1 MNFNVVNIIDLLE
14 SVGEKEVRSALQEF
28 ECERN
33 SEIEIFLKNNAI
45 DFAKRKISVTHLIL
59 DDNGQIAAYFTLT
72 HKPSNIS
79 SLSLSKSAIK
89 TLSRYAIL
97 DRDSNSFNI
106 SAFLIAQFGKNSAYN
121 GSRNIS
127 GNKLMDF
134 CFEIL
139 ESVQKQVGGGIA
151 FLECEDKKQ
160 LLNFYQNENN
170 RFRIFG
176 ERFSESEGKKYKFS
190 EFPLGNSNPCDS
202 MGF

>member
-1 MNFNVVNIIDLLE
+1 MNFNVVNIIDLLK

-45 DFAKRKISVTHLIL
+45 DFTKRKISVTHLIL

-176 ERFSESEGKKYKFS
+176 ERFSESEGKKYIQLLRF
-190 EFPLGNSNPCDS
+190 F
-202 MGF
+202 

>member
-33 SEIEIFLKNNAI
+33 SEIENFIKNNAI

-176 ERFSESEGKKYKFS
+176 ERFSESEGKKYIQLLRF
-190 EFPLGNSNPCDS
+190 F
-202 MGF
+202 

>member
-1 MNFNVVNIIDLLE
+1 M
-14 SVGEKEVRSALQEF
+14 
-28 ECERN
+28 
-33 SEIEIFLKNNAI
+33 
-45 DFAKRKISVTHLIL
+45 RKISVTHLVL
-59 DDNGQIAAYFTLT
+59 DNEGQIAAYFTLT
-72 HKPSNIS
+72 HKPSNVS
-79 SLSLSKSAIK
+79 ASSLSKSAIK

-97 DRDSNSFNI
+97 DKDSNSFNI
-106 SAFLIAQFGKNSAYN
+106 SAFLIAQFGKNSAYG

-139 ESVQKQVGGGIA
+139 EFVQKQFGGGIA

-176 ERFSESEGKKYKFS
+176 ERFSETEGKNISSF
-190 EFPLGNSNPCDS
+190 
-202 MGF
+202 

>member
-1 MNFNVVNIIDLLE
+1 M
-14 SVGEKEVRSALQEF
+14 
-28 ECERN
+28 
-33 SEIEIFLKNNAI
+33 
-45 DFAKRKISVTHLIL
+45 IL

-139 ESVQKQVGGGIA
+139 ESAQKQVGGGIA

-176 ERFSESEGKKYKFS
+176 ERFSESEGKKYIQLLRF
-190 EFPLGNSNPCDS
+190 F
-202 MGF
+202 

>member
-1 MNFNVVNIIDLLE
+1 MNFNVVNIIDLLK

-176 ERFSESEGKKYKFS
+176 ERFSESEGKKYIQLLRF
-190 EFPLGNSNPCDS
+190 F
-202 MGF
+202 

>member
-176 ERFSESEGKKYKFS
+176 ERFSESEGKKYIQLLRF
-190 EFPLGNSNPCDS
+190 F
-202 MGF
+202 

>member
-59 DDNGQIAAYFTLT
+59 DNNGQIVAYFTLT

-176 ERFSESEGKKYKFS
+176 ERFSESEGKKYIQLLRF
-190 EFPLGNSNPCDS
+190 F
-202 MGF
+202 

>member
-1 MNFNVVNIIDLLE
+1 MNFNVINIIDLLE

-89 TLSRYAIL
+89 TLSRYALL

-176 ERFSESEGKKYKFS
+176 ERFSESEGKKYIQLLRF
-190 EFPLGNSNPCDS
+190 F
-202 MGF
+202 

>member
-1 MNFNVVNIIDLLE
+1 MNSNVVNIIDLLE

-59 DDNGQIAAYFTLT
+59 DDNGQIVAYFTLT

-176 ERFSESEGKKYKFS
+176 ERFSESEGKKYIQLLRF
-190 EFPLGNSNPCDS
+190 F
-202 MGF
+202 

>member
-121 GSRNIS
+121 GSGNIS
-127 GNKLMDF
+127 GNELMDF

-176 ERFSESEGKKYKFS
+176 ERFSESEGKKYIQLLRF
-190 EFPLGNSNPCDS
+190 F
-202 MGF
+202 

>member
-1 MNFNVVNIIDLLE
+1 MKFNVVNIIDLLK

-176 ERFSESEGKKYKFS
+176 ERFSESEGKKYIQLLRF
-190 EFPLGNSNPCDS
+190 F
-202 MGF
+202 

>member
-59 DDNGQIAAYFTLT
+59 DNNGQIVAYFTLT

-106 SAFLIAQFGKNSAYN
+106 S
-121 GSRNIS
+121 
-127 GNKLMDF
+127 
-134 CFEIL
+134 
-139 ESVQKQVGGGIA
+139 
-151 FLECEDKKQ
+151 
-160 LLNFYQNENN
+160 
-170 RFRIFG
+170 
-176 ERFSESEGKKYKFS
+176 
-190 EFPLGNSNPCDS
+190 
-202 MGF
+202 

>member
-1 MNFNVVNIIDLLE
+1 M
-14 SVGEKEVRSALQEF
+14 
-28 ECERN
+28 
-33 SEIEIFLKNNAI
+33 
-45 DFAKRKISVTHLIL
+45 IL
-59 DDNGQIAAYFTLT
+59 DDNGQITAYFTLT

-89 TLSRYAIL
+89 TLSRYTIL

-139 ESVQKQVGGGIA
+139 ESAQKQVGGGIA

-176 ERFSESEGKKYKFS
+176 ERFSESEGKKYIQLLRF
-190 EFPLGNSNPCDS
+190 F
-202 MGF
+202 

>member
-59 DDNGQIAAYFTLT
+59 DNNGQIVAYFTLT

-139 ESVQKQVGGGIA
+139 DSVQKQVGGGIA

-176 ERFSESEGKKYKFS
+176 ERFSESEGKKYIQLLRF
-190 EFPLGNSNPCDS
+190 F
-202 MGF
+202 